1 MYLFGL
7 VSNGLTALI
16 MDWSSLLDTRE
27 AGEGNPGLHSGRHG
41 LLVDPL
47 LGEGN
52 EWITASKARWR
63 VARQRLAYGFDRCV
77 VMATRRRILPFERS
91 NTHHQLGVGSI
102 HLKTC
107 IYQIVEKHVSESIT
121 HVHRP
126 ERGKYFDC
134 C

>member
-27 AGEGNPGLHSGRHG
+27 AEEGNPGLHSGRHG

-52 EWITASKARWR
+52 EWITASKTRWR

-77 VMATRRRILPFERS
+77 VMATGRRSLFLTVDDASSTWSRIYS
-91 NTHHQLGVGSI
+91 SKNMYISD
-102 HLKTC
+102 
-107 IYQIVEKHVSESIT
+107 S
-121 HVHRP
+121 
-126 ERGKYFDC
+126 
-134 C
+134 

>member
-27 AGEGNPGLHSGRHG
+27 AEEGNPGLRSGQHG

-52 EWITASKARWR
+52 EWITASKTRWR

-77 VMATRRRILPFERS
+77 VMATGRRILLFGTVINSAARS
-91 NTHHQLGVGSI
+91 YTNHPT
-102 HLKTC
+102 
-107 IYQIVEKHVSESIT
+107 
-121 HVHRP
+121 
-126 ERGKYFDC
+126 
-134 C
+134 